1 VTSGAANAPGAGR
14 TTSVQPAPSARSSA
28 VLAPRLLALVA
39 LLLTASG
46 ALADTP
52 PRRGPLIGAR
62 LGWAIPQGDVA
73 RAGPALED
81 VVDGALPIA
90 LDLGYR
96 FNRRIW
102 GQLYIAAAPATA
114 ASAFC
119 SGDCSAADV
128 RFGVE
133 ILLRLAPGASLDP
146 WIGIG
151 AGIELLQVE
160 GAEAAGGTRR
170 EWNWAGI
177 EIPFEAGLD
186 VALGNRLSL
195 GPYLSV
201 AVAQFTAASV
211 RPAGGSTPSE
221 SVKNRATHA
230 WLAGGLKATLR
241 L

>member
-1 VTSGAANAPGAGR
+1 MTPGAANAPGAERG
-14 TTSVQPAPSARSSA
+14 SAEAAPRGAPA
-28 VLAPRLLALVA
+28 VLARARPLALLAV
-39 LLLTASG
+39 LLTAGG
-46 ALADTP
+46 ALADP
-52 PRRGPLIGAR
+52 PQPRGPLIGAR
-62 LGWAIPQGDVA
+62 LGWAIPRGDVA

-96 FNRRIW
+96 FNRRVW
-102 GQLYIAAAPATA
+102 GQLYIAAAPA
-114 ASAFC
+114 ASATAFC

-133 ILLRLAPGASLDP
+133 VLLRLAPGARLDP
-146 WIGIG
+146 WVGVG
-151 AGIELLQVE
+151 AGIELLQVK
-160 GAEAAGGTRR
+160 GDEAADGTRR
-170 EWNWAGI
+170 EWDWAGI

-186 VALGNRLSL
+186 VAIGDRFSL

-201 AVAQFTAASV
+201 ALAQFTAASV

-221 SVKNRATHA
+221 SVKDRATHA
-230 WLAGGLKATLR
+230 WLAGGLKATVR